1 MTRASMILCALA
13 AALAGSSC
21 SDDGTANASGGGTGD
36 DDGNGTAA
44 GDGTA
49 PGDGTAA
56 GDDGADGGTAG
67 GDGGPGGSAGDDGG
81 SGPSDDTGELPG
93 VACLDEQFIIGLSP
107 GPNYNEFDVPLG
119 SHCQGTNQQDITD
132 VERVVFIGD
141 SVTVG
146 TPPTGAADFYRS
158 ILAAELATMFGLQ
171 PPEAGWNTAN
181 PLTGTSGVQ
190 ESGDFANCSVWG
202 ARNDDLMAQ
211 LEDCFAAEDFAERTL
226 IITTMGGNDASAIA
240 QDALDGAPINVLFEE
255 LEEMVANHEAAV
267 QWITEEGRFP
277 NGVFVVNANVFEY
290 TDYTLDFPSCAAAG
304 TVGLDGVPKNPE
316 LLLSSLDLINS
327 EYMRIAQENGTDV
340 VFMFEAFCGHGYH
353 AGDPSSPCFRGPD
366 NANWFDISCIHPT
379 PTGHAALAEM
389 FVNVVSE

>member
-1 MTRASMILCALA
+1 
-13 AALAGSSC
+13 
-21 SDDGTANASGGGTGD
+21 
-36 DDGNGTAA
+36 
-44 GDGTA
+44 
-49 PGDGTAA
+49 
-56 GDDGADGGTAG
+56 
-67 GDGGPGGSAGDDGG
+67 
-81 SGPSDDTGELPG
+81 
-93 VACLDEQFIIGLSP
+93 
-107 GPNYNEFDVPLG
+107 
-119 SHCQGTNQQDITD
+119 
-132 VERVVFIGD
+132 
-141 SVTVG
+141 
-146 TPPTGAADFYRS
+146 
-158 ILAAELATMFGLQ
+158 
-171 PPEAGWNTAN
+171 
-181 PLTGTSGVQ
+181 
-190 ESGDFANCSVWG
+190 
-202 ARNDDLMAQ
+202 MAQ